1 MTRFI
6 VIALLLIVLGLSVQN
21 LMQRL
26 RSLGGGTRRSV
37 HPPSRPKASIEETL
51 VRCAACGTHV
61 PSSRALKS
69 AGGGAD
75 VFCSEDCRQHAAP

>member
-6 VIALLLIVLGLSVQN
+6 VIALLLIFLGLSVQN

-26 RSLGGGTRRSV
+26 RSLGGGGTRRSV
-37 HPPSRPKASIEETL
+37 QHSSRPRAEETL

-61 PSSRALKS
+61 PSSRALKG